1 MVRACMAHHSRSEY
15 HSVSDALKHTGRIWM
30 VWILIALRLA
40 DVGFIYFAWHAENP
54 MPLLKGVV
62 AGSVL
67 WTTVLIVFVWQ
78 RRAWARY
85 FLIAVIVGTI
95 ALFALTIVRL
105 LNDHVGNDP
114 QLFQAGAAAIF
125 VYGASLIPL
134 GRSRAILRL
143 STTLG
148 GVQR

>member
-1 MVRACMAHHSRSEY
+1 MVRACMATDSRTEF

-30 VWILIALRLA
+30 VWILVALRVA
-40 DVGFIYFAWHAENP
+40 DFGFIYFAWHAQNP
-54 MPLLKGVV
+54 IALLKGVV
-62 AGSVL
+62 GGSVL
-67 WTTVLIVFVWQ
+67 WTTVLIVCVWQ

-95 ALFALTIVRL
+95 ALFALAIVRL
-105 LNDHVGNDP
+105 LNDHVKNDAAM
-114 QLFQAGAAAIF
+114 LQAGGAAIL
-125 VYGASLIPL
+125 VYALCAVPL
-134 GRSRAILRL
+134 ARSRAILRL